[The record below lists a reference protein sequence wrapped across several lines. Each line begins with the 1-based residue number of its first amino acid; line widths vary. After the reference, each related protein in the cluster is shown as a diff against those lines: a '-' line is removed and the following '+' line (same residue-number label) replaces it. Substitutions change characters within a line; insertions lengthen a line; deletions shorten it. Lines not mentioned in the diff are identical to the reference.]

1 MKVNQYLLRK
11 LEEFTIPID
20 REANLVLG
28 FGLKKLLE
36 QPGIYEAL
44 RAKFPEAILALSSS
58 SGEIHH
64 TDVYEDSIT
73 LLTMSFDRTNLRD
86 KGVSIQDYPNSFA
99 AGADVVRDLMAE
111 DLQHILI
118 LSDGSLVNGSELVK
132 GIHSVIPDRVPITGG
147 LAGDGADFDYTLVG
161 LNETPRQGRI
171 LAIGFYGSSL
181 RVAHGS
187 FGGWEPFGLE
197 KTVTKSSANELF
209 EINGKNALSTY
220 KEYLGKY
227 ASELPG
233 SALLFPL
240 AIRTEAGEEF
250 LVRTILSIDNEK
262 SSMIFA
268 GDVPMGSK
276 VRFMKANIDRLVD
289 AASIAANT
297 TLTGFDDIEPEVA
310 LLISCV
316 GRKLVLGNRVDEEV
330 EAVAEIFGEN
340 TVLGGYYS
348 YGEISPFREGGACEL
363 HNQTMT
369 ITCLQELV

>member
-1 MKVNQYLLRK
+1 MKVNQYLLRN
-11 LEEFTIPID
+11 LEDFTIPID
-20 REANLVLG
+20 QEANLVLG

-36 QPGIYEAL
+36 QPGIYDAL
-44 RAKFPEAILALSSS
+44 RAKFPDAILALSSS
-58 SGEIHH
+58 SGEIYQ
-64 TDVYEDSIT
+64 TDVYDDSIT
-73 LLTMSFDRTNLRD
+73 LLTMSFDRTNLREN
-86 KGVSIQDYPNSFA
+86 GVSIQDYPNSFS
-99 AGADVVRDLMAE
+99 AGADVVRGLMAE

-132 GIHSVIPDRVPITGG
+132 GIHSVIPDRVPISGG

-161 LNETPRQGRI
+161 LNEAPRQGRI

-181 RVAHGS
+181 LVAHGS

-197 KTVTKSSANELF
+197 KTITKSSANELF

-220 KEYLGKY
+220 KDYLGKY
-227 ASELPG
+227 ASDLPG

-240 AIRTEAGEEF
+240 AIRIEEEEEY

-297 TLTGFDDIEPEVA
+297 SLTDFNDIEPEVA

-316 GRKLVLGNRVDEEV
+316 GRKLVLGSRVDEEV

-348 YGEISPFREGGACEL
+348 YGEISPFRQGGACAL

>member
-1 MKVNQYLLRK
+1 MKVAQYLLRGK
-11 LEEFTIPID
+11 KEFSGGIAP
-20 REANLVLG
+20 EVNLVLG
-28 FGLKKLLE
+28 FGFKPLLE
-36 QPGIYEAL
+36 GSGLYETLHQQFPNATIAL
-44 RAKFPEAILALSSS
+44 CSS

-64 TDVYEDSIT
+64 TEVYDDSIT
-73 LLTMSFDRTNLRD
+73 LLTMSFEQTELRD
-86 KGVSIQDYPNSFA
+86 RVVNIKDHPNSFS
-99 AGADVVRDLMAE
+99 AGAEVVKDLMAE

-132 GIHSVIPDRVPITGG
+132 GIQSVIPDRIPITGG
-147 LAGDGADFDYTLVG
+147 LAGDGADFNYTLVG
-161 LNETPRQGRI
+161 LNEAPTQGRI
-171 LAIGFYGSSL
+171 LAIGFYGTSL

-197 KTVTKSSANELF
+197 KTITKSSGNELF

-240 AIRTEAGEEF
+240 AIRSGDGEEY
-250 LVRTILSIDNEK
+250 LVRTILSIDDKK
-262 SSMIFA
+262 SSMTFA

-289 AASIAANT
+289 AASIAATT
-297 TLTGFDDIEPEVA
+297 TLTGFDDIKPEIA

-316 GRKLVLGNRVDEEV
+316 GRKLVLGKRVDEEV
-330 EAVAEIFGEN
+330 EAVAEIFGKK
-340 TVLGGYYS
+340 TILGGYYS
-348 YGEISPFREGGACEL
+348 YGEISPFREGGGCEL

-369 ITCLQELV
+369 ITCMQEIV

>member
-1 MKVNQYLLRK
+1 MKVNQYLLHGNESFRA
-11 LEEFTIPID
+11 PAD
-20 REANLVLG
+20 DQANLVLG
-28 FGLKKLLE
+28 FGLKSLLE
-36 QPGIYEAL
+36 DTGIYATL
-44 RAKFPEAILALSSS
+44 RKQFPEAIIALCSS

-64 TDVYEDSIT
+64 TEVYDDSLT
-73 LLTMSFDRTNLRD
+73 LLTMSFTSTTLRHQ
-86 KGVSIQDYPNSFA
+86 GVNIQDHPDSYA
-99 AGADVVRDLMAE
+99 AGAEVVRGLMAA

-132 GIHSVIPDRVPITGG
+132 GIHSVIPNKVPITGG
-147 LAGDGADFDYTLVG
+147 LAGDGANFDYTLVG
-161 LNETPRQGRI
+161 LNEAPKQGRV
-171 LAIGFYGSSL
+171 LAVGFYGNKL

-209 EINGKNALSTY
+209 EIDGKNALSVY

-240 AIRTEAGEEF
+240 SIRMEGGDKY
-250 LVRTILSIDNEK
+250 LVRTILSIDNER
-262 SSMIFA
+262 SSMVFA
-268 GDVPMGSK
+268 GDLPEGSK

-289 AASIAANT
+289 AASVAAT
-297 TLTGFDDIEPEVA
+297 ASLTGFDQIEPEVA

-316 GRKLVLGNRVDEEV
+316 GRKLVLGSRVDEEV
-330 EAVAEIFGEN
+330 EAVAEFFGKN

-348 YGEISPFREGGACEL
+348 YGEISPLQQGGACEL

-369 ITCLQELV
+369 ITCMQEID

>member
-1 MKVNQYLLRK
+1 MKVNQYLIRSTDDFHASVD
-11 LEEFTIPID
+11 EQAD
-20 REANLVLG
+20 LVLG
-28 FGLKKLLE
+28 FGLKSLLE
-36 QPGIYEAL
+36 GTDIYASIRKRFPKAIIAL
-44 RAKFPEAILALSSS
+44 CSS

-64 TDVYEDSIT
+64 TEVYDDSLT
-73 LLTMSFDRTNLRD
+73 LLTMSFAKTTLRHQ
-86 KGVSIQDYPNSFA
+86 GVNIEDHPDSFT
-99 AGADVVRDLMAE
+99 AGAAVVRDLMAE
-111 DLQHILI
+111 NLQHVLI
-118 LSDGSLVNGSELVK
+118 FSDGSLVNGSELVK
-132 GIHSVIPDRVPITGG
+132 GLHSVIPDHVPITGG
-147 LAGDGADFDYTLVG
+147 LAGDGANFDYTLVG
-161 LNETPRQGRI
+161 LNEAPKQGRI
-171 LAIGFYGSSL
+171 LAIGFYGDSL

-209 EINGKNALSTY
+209 EINEKNALDIY

-240 AIRTEAGEEF
+240 SIQIEDGEDY
-250 LVRTILSIDNEK
+250 LVRTILSIDNER

-268 GDVPMGSK
+268 GDLPEGSK

-297 TLTGFDDIEPEVA
+297 SLTSFDQIEPDFA

-330 EAVAEIFGEN
+330 EAVAEVFGKG
-340 TVLGGYYS
+340 TILGGYYS
-348 YGEISPFREGGACEL
+348 YGEISPLRQGGSCEL

-369 ITCLQELV
+369 ITCMQEID

>member
-1 MKVNQYLLRK
+1 MKANQYLLRR

-20 REANLVLG
+20 PQANLVLG
-28 FGLKKLLE
+28 FGLKTLLE
-36 QPGIYEAL
+36 QPGVYDVI
-44 RAKFPEAILALSSS
+44 RKKFPKAILALSSS

-64 TDVYEDSIT
+64 TEVYDDSIT
-73 LLTMSFDRTNLRD
+73 LLTMSFEQTTLRD
-86 KGVSIQDYPNSFA
+86 SGVSIQDYPDSFA
-99 AGADVVRDLMAE
+99 AGADVVRNLVAE
-111 DLQHILI
+111 DLQHVLI

-132 GIHSVIPDRVPITGG
+132 GVQSIIPDRVPITGG

-161 LNETPRQGRI
+161 LNEAPRQGRI
-171 LAIGFYGSSL
+171 LAIGFYGDSL

-187 FGGWEPFGLE
+187 FGGWEPFGME
-197 KTVTKSSANELF
+197 KTITKSSANELF
-209 EINGKNALSTY
+209 EINGKNALNTY

-240 AIRTEAGEEF
+240 AIRTEVGEEY

-297 TLTGFDDIEPEVA
+297 ILTSFDDIEPEVA

-316 GRKLVLGNRVDEEV
+316 GRKLVLGSRVDEEV

-348 YGEISPFREGGACEL
+348 YGEISPFREGGGCEL

-369 ITCLQELV
+369 ITCLQEIV